1 MVDLKKLEDSIVLI
15 KSAKENRKNVIGTG
29 FIFYKKQNYTYL
41 LTCAHVVE
49 DVGGEENIRVNNIPA
64 EVIKIGDVQGFDL
77 AILKVNKNFS
87 LPSLNLMIL
96 YGEEEKKLEVKIPGF
111 YLWSQNNALRRQ
123 TIKGEMIVEV
133 DGERAFQLIEDMP
146 EDVAVEKLEI
156 KKGRLRSGYSGSPVI
171 DINTGLVVGIVTHK
185 VDVDGEGRF
194 GRAISIEAL
203 EKIWSEIPN
212 EVSKQIEREAKTIEV
227 LTNINFEEKFQN
239 EVKSSQES
247 EKGELFNFEVIRVD
261 DSGNI
266 VDRFQKSIRQKI
278 EDLGN
283 GIKLQMVY
291 IPGGTFTMG
300 SPESEEGRDD
310 DEGPQHDVT
319 VPPFFMGKYPVTQ
332 GQWKEIASRTD
343 LKVKLDLK
351 LEPSYFKEPYQD
363 IDRWHR
369 PVERVSWYEAV
380 EFCERLSKLTQR
392 NYRLPSEAEWEYA
405 CRAGTTT
412 PFYFG
417 NTITPELV
425 NYDGQYVYGNAQ
437 KGEYREETTPV
448 GQFYPNA
455 FGLYDMHGN
464 VYEWCQDTW
473 HNNYN
478 EAPTDGSAWETGG
491 NSSTRVVRGGSW
503 YILPRWCRSAFRSFY
518 NSVESDYNDIGF
530 RLVSFPPRT
539 LE

>member
-227 LTNINFEEKFQN
+227 LTNINVEEKFQN
-239 EVKSSQES
+239 QVKSSQES

-300 SPESEEGRDD
+300 SPESEEGRYD

-332 GQWKEIASRTD
+332 GQWKELASRTD

-464 VYEWCQDTW
+464 VSEWCLDTW
-473 HNNYN
+473 HNSYDG
-478 EAPTDGSAWETGG
+478 APTDGSAWETGG
-491 NSSTRVVRGGSW
+491 HSTRRVRRGGSW
-503 YILPRWCRSAFRSFY
+503 YFIPRWCRSANRN
-518 NSVESDYNDIGF
+518 NSYSVVTDNINIGF

-539 LE
+539 FQ

>member
-1 MVDLKKLEDSIVLI
+1 MVDLKKLEYSIVLI

-227 LTNINFEEKFQN
+227 LTNINVEEKFQN
-239 EVKSSQES
+239 QVKSSQES

-283 GIKLQMVY
+283 GIKFQMVY

-425 NYDGQYVYGNAQ
+425 NYNGRYVYGNAQ
-437 KGEYREETTPV
+437 KGEYRGETTPV

-464 VYEWCQDTW
+464 VSEWCLDTW
-473 HNNYN
+473 HNSYDG
-478 EAPTDGSAWETGG
+478 APTDGSVWETGG
-491 NSSTRVVRGGSW
+491 HSTRRVRRGGSW
-503 YILPRWCRSAFRSFY
+503 YHFPRRCRSAYRY
-518 NSVESDYNDIGF
+518 YYLSVETDINYIGF

-539 LE
+539 FQ

>member
-133 DGERAFQLIEDMP
+133 DGERAFQLIENMP

-156 KKGRLRSGYSGSPVI
+156 KKGRLRLGYSGSPVI

-239 EVKSSQES
+239 EVTLSQES

-266 VDRFQKSIRQKI
+266 VDSSQKSIRQKI

-300 SPESEEGRDD
+300 SPESEEGRYD

-332 GQWKEIASRTD
+332 GQWKELASRTD

-417 NTITPELV
+417 KTITPELV
-425 NYDGQYVYGNAQ
+425 NYNGRYVEGNAQ
-437 KGEYREETTPV
+437 EGEYRGETTPV

-464 VYEWCQDTW
+464 VSEWCLDTW
-473 HNNYN
+473 HNSYDG
-478 EAPTDGSAWETGG
+478 APTDGSAWETGG
-491 NSSTRVVRGGSW
+491 HSTSRVRRGGSW
-503 YILPRWCRSAFRSFY
+503 YFNPRWCRSAYRNNY
-518 NSVESDYNDIGF
+518 YSDETVNFNIGF

-539 LE
+539 FQ

>member
-239 EVKSSQES
+239 EVTLSQES

-283 GIKLQMVY
+283 GIKFQMVY

-464 VYEWCQDTW
+464 VSEWCLDTW
-473 HNNYN
+473 HNSYDG
-478 EAPTDGSAWETGG
+478 APTDGSAWETGG
-491 NSSTRVVRGGSW
+491 NSSRRVSRGGSW
-503 YILPRWCRSAFRSFY
+503 YFNPRWCRSANRIYFYSFEAGI
-518 NSVESDYNDIGF
+518 NSIGF

>member
-171 DINTGLVVGIVTHK
+171 DINTGLVLGIVTHK

-239 EVKSSQES
+239 EVTLSQES

-266 VDRFQKSIRQKI
+266 VDSSQKSIRQKI

-300 SPESEEGRDD
+300 SPESEEGRYDY
-310 DEGPQHDVT
+310 EGPQHDVT

-332 GQWKEIASRTD
+332 GQWKELASRTD

-417 NTITPELV
+417 KTITPELV

-437 KGEYREETTPV
+437 KGEYRGETTPV

-464 VYEWCQDTW
+464 VSEWCLDTW
-473 HNNYN
+473 HNSYDG
-478 EAPTDGSAWETGG
+478 APTDGSAWETGG
-491 NSSTRVVRGGSW
+491 HSTSRVRRGGSW
-503 YILPRWCRSAFRSFY
+503 YFYPGWCRSAYRIYFV
-518 NSVESDYNDIGF
+518 SVETVDFYIGF

-539 LE
+539 FQ

>member
-15 KSAKENRKNVIGTG
+15 RSAKRANVIGTG
-29 FIFYKKQNYTYL
+29 FIFYKQQNYTYL

-171 DINTGLVVGIVTHK
+171 DINTGLVLGIVTHK

-239 EVKSSQES
+239 QVKSSQES

-300 SPESEEGRDD
+300 SPESEEGRYDY
-310 DEGPQHDVT
+310 EGPQHDVT

-417 NTITPELV
+417 KTITPELV

-437 KGEYREETTPV
+437 KGEYRGETTPV

-464 VYEWCQDTW
+464 VSEWCLDTW
-473 HNNYN
+473 HNSYDG
-478 EAPTDGSAWETGG
+478 APTDGSAWETGG
-491 NSSTRVVRGGSW
+491 HSTRGVSRGGSW
-503 YILPRWCRSAFRSFY
+503 SDYPRWCRSADRINWY
-518 NSVESDYNDIGF
+518 SDEADDHLIGF

>member
-171 DINTGLVVGIVTHK
+171 DINTGLVLGLVTHK

-266 VDRFQKSIRQKI
+266 VDSSQKSIRQKI

-300 SPESEEGRDD
+300 SPDSEQGRYD

-332 GQWKEIASRTD
+332 GQWKELASRTD

-425 NYDGQYVYGNAQ
+425 NYNGRYVYGNAQ

-464 VYEWCQDTW
+464 VWEWCLDTW
-473 HNNYN
+473 HNSYDG
-478 EAPTDGSAWETGG
+478 APTDGSAWETGG
-491 NSSTRVVRGGSW
+491 HSTRRVSRGGSW
-503 YILPRWCRSAFRSFY
+503 SDYPRWCRSADRNY
-518 NSVESDYNDIGF
+518 YVSVETVDDIIGF

-539 LE
+539 FQ

>member
-133 DGERAFQLIEDMP
+133 DGERAFQLIENMP

-171 DINTGLVVGIVTHK
+171 DINTGLVVGLVTHK

-227 LTNINFEEKFQN
+227 LTNINVEEKFQN
-239 EVKSSQES
+239 QVKSSQES

-300 SPESEEGRDD
+300 SPESEEGRYD

-464 VYEWCQDTW
+464 VSEWCLDTW
-473 HNNYN
+473 HNSYDG
-478 EAPTDGSAWETGG
+478 APTDGSAWETGG
-491 NSSTRVVRGGSW
+491 HSTRRVRRGGSW
-503 YILPRWCRSAFRSFY
+503 FFDPRWCRSAPRNYF
-518 NSVESDYNDIGF
+518 VSDETGNDLIGF

-539 LE
+539 FQ

>member
-227 LTNINFEEKFQN
+227 LTNINVEEKFQN
-239 EVKSSQES
+239 QVKSSQES

-283 GIKLQMVY
+283 GIKFQMVY

-300 SPESEEGRDD
+300 SPESEEGRYD

-425 NYDGQYVYGNAQ
+425 NYNGRYVYGNAQ

-455 FGLYDMHGN
+455 FGLYYMHGN

-491 NSSTRVVRGGSW
+491 NSSSRVLRGGSW
-503 YILPRWCRSAFRSFY
+503 YSYPRWCRSADRSSY
-518 NSVESDYNDIGF
+518 VSVEVVYNYIGF

-539 LE
+539 PE

>member
-185 VDVDGEGRF
+185 VDVDGEERF

-227 LTNINFEEKFQN
+227 LTNINVEEKFQN
-239 EVKSSQES
+239 QVKSSQES

-283 GIKLQMVY
+283 GIKFQMVY

-332 GQWKEIASRTD
+332 GQWKELASRTD

-437 KGEYREETTPV
+437 KGEYRGETTPV

-464 VYEWCQDTW
+464 VSEWCLDTW
-473 HNNYN
+473 HNSYDG
-478 EAPTDGSAWETGG
+478 APTDGSAWETGG
-491 NSSTRVVRGGSW
+491 HSTRRVRRGGSW
-503 YILPRWCRSAFRSFY
+503 YSGPRWCRSALRNYY
-518 NSVESDYNDIGF
+518 NSDEADYNDIGF

-539 LE
+539 FQ

>member
-239 EVKSSQES
+239 EVTLSQES

-266 VDRFQKSIRQKI
+266 VDSSQKSIRQKI

-283 GIKLQMVY
+283 GIKFQMVY

-300 SPESEEGRDD
+300 SPESEEGRYDY
-310 DEGPQHDVT
+310 EGPQHDVT

-332 GQWKEIASRTD
+332 GQWKELASRTD

-464 VYEWCQDTW
+464 VWEWCLDTW
-473 HNNYN
+473 HNSYDG
-478 EAPTDGSAWETGG
+478 APTDGSAWETGG
-491 NSSTRVVRGGSW
+491 HSTRRVRRGGSW
-503 YILPRWCRSAFRSFY
+503 YFLPWRCRSAVRY
-518 NSVESDYNDIGF
+518 NYLSVEAVNHNFGF

-539 LE
+539 FQ

>member
-239 EVKSSQES
+239 EVTLSQES

-300 SPESEEGRDD
+300 SPESEEGRYDY
-310 DEGPQHDVT
+310 EGPQHDVT

-425 NYDGQYVYGNAQ
+425 NYNGRYVYGNAQ

-464 VYEWCQDTW
+464 VSEWCLDTW
-473 HNNYN
+473 HNSYDG
-478 EAPTDGSAWETGG
+478 APTDGSAWETGG
-491 NSSTRVVRGGSW
+491 HSTTRVRRGGSW
-503 YILPRWCRSAFRSFY
+503 YINPWRCRSALRNYF
-518 NSVESDYNDIGF
+518 NSDETDFDLIGF

-539 LE
+539 FQ

>member
-133 DGERAFQLIEDMP
+133 DGERAFQLIENMP

-266 VDRFQKSIRQKI
+266 VDSSQKSIRQKI

-300 SPESEEGRDD
+300 SPESEESRDD

-455 FGLYDMHGN
+455 FGLYDMNGN
-464 VYEWCQDTW
+464 VSEWCLDTW
-473 HNNYN
+473 HNSYDG
-478 EAPTDGSAWETGG
+478 APTDGSAWETGG
-491 NSSTRVVRGGSW
+491 NSSRRVCRGGSW
-503 YILPRWCRSAFRSFY
+503 YFNPRRCRSALRNYF
-518 NSVESDYNDIGF
+518 NSDETDFDLIGF

-539 LE
+539 PE

>member
-266 VDRFQKSIRQKI
+266 VDSSQKSIRQKI

-300 SPESEEGRDD
+300 SPESEEGRYDY
-310 DEGPQHDVT
+310 EGPQHDVT

-332 GQWKEIASRTD
+332 GQWKELASRTD

-417 NTITPELV
+417 KTITPELV

-437 KGEYREETTPV
+437 KGEYRGETTPV

-464 VYEWCQDTW
+464 VSEWCLDTW
-473 HNNYN
+473 HNSYDG
-478 EAPTDGSAWETGG
+478 APTDGSAWETGG
-491 NSSTRVVRGGSW
+491 HSTRRVRRGGSW
-503 YILPRWCRSAFRSFY
+503 YFNPRWCRSADRNRSY
-518 NSVESDYNDIGF
+518 SDETDDYLIGF

-539 LE
+539 FQ

>member
-266 VDRFQKSIRQKI
+266 VDSSQKSIRQKI

-300 SPESEEGRDD
+300 SPESEEGRYDY
-310 DEGPQHDVT
+310 EGPQHDVT

-332 GQWKEIASRTD
+332 GQWKELASRTD

-417 NTITPELV
+417 KTITPELV

-437 KGEYREETTPV
+437 KGEYRGETTPV

-464 VYEWCQDTW
+464 VSEWCLDTW
-473 HNNYN
+473 HNSYDG
-478 EAPTDGSAWETGG
+478 APTDGSAWETGG
-491 NSSTRVVRGGSW
+491 HSTRRVSRGGSW
-503 YILPRWCRSAFRSFY
+503 SDNPRWCRSADRNY
-518 NSVESDYNDIGF
+518 YVSVETVNDIIGF

-539 LE
+539 FQ

>member
-133 DGERAFQLIEDMP
+133 DGERAFQLIENMP

-171 DINTGLVVGIVTHK
+171 DINTGLVLGIVTHK

-239 EVKSSQES
+239 EVTLSQES

-266 VDRFQKSIRQKI
+266 VDSSQKSIRQKI

-283 GIKLQMVY
+283 GIKFQMVY

-332 GQWKEIASRTD
+332 GQWKKLASRTD

-464 VYEWCQDTW
+464 VWEWCLDTW
-473 HNNYN
+473 HNSYDG
-478 EAPTDGSAWETGG
+478 APTDGSAWETGG
-491 NSSTRVVRGGSW
+491 HSTTRVRRGGSW
-503 YILPRWCRSAFRSFY
+503 YINPWRCRSALRNYF
-518 NSVESDYNDIGF
+518 NSDETDFDLIGF

-539 LE
+539 FQ

>member
-133 DGERAFQLIEDMP
+133 DGERAFQLIENMP

-261 DSGNI
+261 DFGNI
-266 VDRFQKSIRQKI
+266 VDSSQKSIRQKI

-283 GIKLQMVY
+283 GIKFQMVY

-300 SPESEEGRDD
+300 SPESEEGRYD

-319 VPPFFMGKYPVTQ
+319 VPPFFMGKYPVTR
-332 GQWKEIASRTD
+332 GQWKKLASRTD

-425 NYDGQYVYGNAQ
+425 NYNGLYVYGIAHD
-437 KGEYREETTPV
+437 GEYREETTPV

-464 VYEWCQDTW
+464 VSEWCLDTW
-473 HNNYN
+473 HNSYDG
-478 EAPTDGSAWETGG
+478 APTDGSVWETGG
-491 NSSTRVVRGGSW
+491 HSTRRVRRGGSW
-503 YILPRWCRSAFRSFY
+503 YFNPGRCRSASRSSSF
-518 NSVESDYNDIGF
+518 SDETDFNYIGF

-539 LE
+539 FQ

>member
-29 FIFYKKQNYTYL
+29 FIFYKQQNYTYL

-171 DINTGLVVGIVTHK
+171 DINTGLVLGIVTHK

-300 SPESEEGRDD
+300 SPESEEGRYNY
-310 DEGPQHDVT
+310 EGPQHDVT

-332 GQWKEIASRTD
+332 GQWKELASRTD

-437 KGEYREETTPV
+437 KGEYRGETTPV

-464 VYEWCQDTW
+464 VSEWCLDTW
-473 HNNYN
+473 HNSYDG
-478 EAPTDGSAWETGG
+478 APTDGSAWETGG
-491 NSSTRVVRGGSW
+491 HSTRRVSRGGSW
-503 YILPRWCRSAFRSFY
+503 SDYPRWCRSADRFNY
-518 NSVESDYNDIGF
+518 YSVETDDIDFGF

-539 LE
+539 FQ

>member
-1 MVDLKKLEDSIVLI
+1 M
-15 KSAKENRKNVIGTG
+15 
-29 FIFYKKQNYTYL
+29 
-41 LTCAHVVE
+41 
-49 DVGGEENIRVNNIPA
+49 GGEENIRVNNIPA

-133 DGERAFQLIEDMP
+133 DGERAFQLIENMP

-171 DINTGLVVGIVTHK
+171 DINTGLVVGLVTHK

-239 EVKSSQES
+239 EVTLSQES

-266 VDRFQKSIRQKI
+266 VDSSQKSIRQKI

-283 GIKLQMVY
+283 GIKFQMVY

-300 SPESEEGRDD
+300 SPESEEGRYD

-332 GQWKEIASRTD
+332 GQWKELASRTD

-464 VYEWCQDTW
+464 VWEWCLDTW
-473 HNNYN
+473 HNSYDG
-478 EAPTDGSAWETGG
+478 APTDGSAWETGG
-491 NSSTRVVRGGSW
+491 HSTTRVRRGGSW
-503 YILPRWCRSAFRSFY
+503 YINPWRCRSALRNYF
-518 NSVESDYNDIGF
+518 NSDETDFDLIGF

-539 LE
+539 FQ

>member
-171 DINTGLVVGIVTHK
+171 DINTGLVLGIVTHK

-239 EVKSSQES
+239 EVTLSQES

-266 VDRFQKSIRQKI
+266 VDSSQKSIRQKI

-283 GIKLQMVY
+283 GIKFQMVY

-300 SPESEEGRDD
+300 SPESEEGRYD

-464 VYEWCQDTW
+464 VWEWCLDTW
-473 HNNYN
+473 HNSYDG
-478 EAPTDGSAWETGG
+478 APTDGSAWETGG
-491 NSSTRVVRGGSW
+491 HSTRRVRRGGSW
-503 YILPRWCRSAFRSFY
+503 FINPWRCRSALRYYY
-518 NSVESDYNDIGF
+518 NSDEADDFNIGF

-539 LE
+539 FQ

>member
-171 DINTGLVVGIVTHK
+171 DINTGLVVGLVTHK

-239 EVKSSQES
+239 QVKSSQES

-300 SPESEEGRDD
+300 SPESEQGRYD

-332 GQWKEIASRTD
+332 GQWKELASRTD

-417 NTITPELV
+417 KTITPELV

-437 KGEYREETTPV
+437 KGEYRGETTPV

-464 VYEWCQDTW
+464 VSEWCLDTW
-473 HNNYN
+473 HNSYDG
-478 EAPTDGSAWETGG
+478 APTDGSAWETGG
-491 NSSTRVVRGGSW
+491 HSTRRVCRGGSW
-503 YILPRWCRSAFRSFY
+503 YFDPWRCRSANRNYFY
-518 NSVESDYNDIGF
+518 SVEADFFNIGF
-530 RLVSFPPRT
+530 RLVSVPPRT
-539 LE
+539 FQ

>member
-239 EVKSSQES
+239 EVTLSQES

-266 VDRFQKSIRQKI
+266 VDSSQKSIRQKI

-300 SPESEEGRDD
+300 SPESEEGRYD

-332 GQWKEIASRTD
+332 GQWKELASRTD

-464 VYEWCQDTW
+464 VSEWCLDTW
-473 HNNYN
+473 HNSYDG
-478 EAPTDGSAWETGG
+478 APTDGSAWETGG
-491 NSSTRVVRGGSW
+491 DSTRRVRRGGSW
-503 YILPRWCRSAFRSFY
+503 CIYPGWCRSAFRL
-518 NSVESDYNDIGF
+518 NCLSVETVNDVIGF

-539 LE
+539 FQ

>member
-239 EVKSSQES
+239 QVKSSQES

-300 SPESEEGRDD
+300 SPESEEGRYNY
-310 DEGPQHDVT
+310 EGPQHDVT

-417 NTITPELV
+417 KTITPELV

-437 KGEYREETTPV
+437 KGEYRGETTPV

-464 VYEWCQDTW
+464 VSEWCLDTW
-473 HNNYN
+473 HNSYDG
-478 EAPTDGSAWETGG
+478 APTDGSAWETGG
-491 NSSTRVVRGGSW
+491 HSTRRVCRGGSW
-503 YILPRWCRSAFRSFY
+503 YFDPWRCRSANRNYFY
-518 NSVESDYNDIGF
+518 SVEADFFNIGF

-539 LE
+539 FQ

>member
-1 MVDLKKLEDSIVLI
+1 
-15 KSAKENRKNVIGTG
+15 
-29 FIFYKKQNYTYL
+29 
-41 LTCAHVVE
+41 
-49 DVGGEENIRVNNIPA
+49 
-64 EVIKIGDVQGFDL
+64 
-77 AILKVNKNFS
+77 
-87 LPSLNLMIL
+87 
-96 YGEEEKKLEVKIPGF
+96 
-111 YLWSQNNALRRQ
+111 
-123 TIKGEMIVEV
+123 MIVEV

-239 EVKSSQES
+239 EVTSSQES

-266 VDRFQKSIRQKI
+266 VDSSQKSIRQKI

-300 SPESEEGRDD
+300 SPESEEGRYDY
-310 DEGPQHDVT
+310 EGPQHDVT

-332 GQWKEIASRTD
+332 GQWKELASRTD

-417 NTITPELV
+417 KTITPELV

-437 KGEYREETTPV
+437 RENIEEK
-448 GQFYPNA
+448 Q
-455 FGLYDMHGN
+455 L
-464 VYEWCQDTW
+464 
-473 HNNYN
+473 
-478 EAPTDGSAWETGG
+478 
-491 NSSTRVVRGGSW
+491 
-503 YILPRWCRSAFRSFY
+503 L
-518 NSVESDYNDIGF
+518 
-530 RLVSFPPRT
+530 
-539 LE
+539 

>member
-49 DVGGEENIRVNNIPA
+49 DVGGQENIRVNNIPA

-171 DINTGLVVGIVTHK
+171 DINTGLVVGLVTHK

-239 EVKSSQES
+239 QVKSSQES

-266 VDRFQKSIRQKI
+266 VDSSQKSIRQKI

-300 SPESEEGRDD
+300 SPESEEGRYDY
-310 DEGPQHDVT
+310 EGPQHDVT

-332 GQWKEIASRTD
+332 GQWKELASRTD

-417 NTITPELV
+417 KTITPELV
-425 NYDGQYVYGNAQ
+425 NYDGKYVYGNAQ
-437 KGEYREETTPV
+437 KGEYRGETTPV

-464 VYEWCQDTW
+464 VSEWCLDTW
-473 HNNYN
+473 HNSYDG
-478 EAPTDGSAWETGG
+478 APTDGSAWETGG
-491 NSSTRVVRGGSW
+491 HSTSRVRRGGSW
-503 YILPRWCRSAFRSFY
+503 FIYPWGCRSAFRDDY
-518 NSVESDYNDIGF
+518 YSVETVNDSFGF

-539 LE
+539 FQ

>member
-133 DGERAFQLIEDMP
+133 DGERAFQLIENMP

-171 DINTGLVVGIVTHK
+171 DINTGLVLGIVTHK

-227 LTNINFEEKFQN
+227 LTDINFEEKFQN
-239 EVKSSQES
+239 EVTSSQES

-266 VDRFQKSIRQKI
+266 VDSSQKSIRQKI

-283 GIKLQMVY
+283 GIKFQMVY

-300 SPESEEGRDD
+300 SPESEEGRYDY
-310 DEGPQHDVT
+310 EGPQHDVT

-425 NYDGQYVYGNAQ
+425 NYNGRYVYGNAQ

-464 VYEWCQDTW
+464 VSEWCLDTW
-473 HNNYN
+473 HNSYDG
-478 EAPTDGSAWETGG
+478 APTDGSAWETGG
-491 NSSTRVVRGGSW
+491 HSTRRVRRGGSW
-503 YILPRWCRSAFRSFY
+503 YHFPRRCRSAYRY
-518 NSVESDYNDIGF
+518 YYLSVETDINYIGF

-539 LE
+539 FQ

>member
-171 DINTGLVVGIVTHK
+171 DTNTGLVVGIVTHK
-185 VDVDGEGRF
+185 VDVDGEERF

-227 LTNINFEEKFQN
+227 LTNINVEEKFQN
-239 EVKSSQES
+239 QVKSSQES

-283 GIKLQMVY
+283 GIKFQMVY

-417 NTITPELV
+417 KTITPELV
-425 NYDGQYVYGNAQ
+425 NYNGRYVDGNAQ
-437 KGEYREETTPV
+437 EGEYRGETTPV

-464 VYEWCQDTW
+464 VSEWCLDTW
-473 HNNYN
+473 HNSYDG
-478 EAPTDGSAWETGG
+478 APTDGSVWETGG
-491 NSSTRVVRGGSW
+491 HSTRRVRRGGSW
-503 YILPRWCRSAFRSFY
+503 YSYPWWCRSANRINYVSVEADFY
-518 NSVESDYNDIGF
+518 NFGF

-539 LE
+539 FQ

>member
-239 EVKSSQES
+239 QVKSSQES

-300 SPESEEGRDD
+300 SPESEEGRYDY
-310 DEGPQHDVT
+310 EGPQHDVT

-332 GQWKEIASRTD
+332 GQWKELASRTD

-425 NYDGQYVYGNAQ
+425 NYNGRYVYGNAQ

-464 VYEWCQDTW
+464 VSEWCLDTW
-473 HNNYN
+473 HNSYDG
-478 EAPTDGSAWETGG
+478 APTDGSAWETGG
-491 NSSTRVVRGGSW
+491 HSTRRVCRGGSW
-503 YILPRWCRSAFRSFY
+503 YFDPWRCRSANRNYFY
-518 NSVESDYNDIGF
+518 SVEADFFNIGF

-539 LE
+539 FQ

>member
-171 DINTGLVVGIVTHK
+171 DINTGLVVGLVTHK

-227 LTNINFEEKFQN
+227 LTNINVEEKFQN
-239 EVKSSQES
+239 QVKSSQES

-283 GIKLQMVY
+283 GIKFQMVY

-332 GQWKEIASRTD
+332 GQWKELASRTD

-464 VYEWCQDTW
+464 VSEWCLDTW
-473 HNNYN
+473 HNSYDG
-478 EAPTDGSAWETGG
+478 APTDGSVWETGG
-491 NSSTRVVRGGSW
+491 HSTRRVRRGGSW
-503 YILPRWCRSAFRSFY
+503 CFSPRRCRSAYRY
-518 NSVESDYNDIGF
+518 NYYSVETVNYLIGF

-539 LE
+539 FQ

>member
-156 KKGRLRSGYSGSPVI
+156 KKGRLRSGYSGSPVM
-171 DINTGLVVGIVTHK
+171 DINTGLVLGIVTHK

-239 EVKSSQES
+239 EVTLSQES

-266 VDRFQKSIRQKI
+266 VDSSQKSIRQKI

-283 GIKLQMVY
+283 GIKFQMVY

-332 GQWKEIASRTD
+332 GQWKELASRTD

-464 VYEWCQDTW
+464 VWEWCLDTW
-473 HNNYN
+473 HNSYDG
-478 EAPTDGSAWETGG
+478 APTDGSAWETGG
-491 NSSTRVVRGGSW
+491 HSTTRVRRGGSW
-503 YILPRWCRSAFRSFY
+503 FINPRRCRSAVRNFY
-518 NSVESDYNDIGF
+518 ISAETVIYVIGF

-539 LE
+539 FQ

>member
-266 VDRFQKSIRQKI
+266 VDSSQKSIRQKI

-300 SPESEEGRDD
+300 SPESEEGRYDY
-310 DEGPQHDVT
+310 EGPQHDVT

-332 GQWKEIASRTD
+332 GQWKELASRTD

-425 NYDGQYVYGNAQ
+425 NYDGRYVYGNAQ

-464 VYEWCQDTW
+464 VWEWCLDTW
-473 HNNYN
+473 HNSYDG
-478 EAPTDGSAWETGG
+478 APTDGSAWETGG
-491 NSSTRVVRGGSW
+491 HSTRRVSRGGSW
-503 YILPRWCRSAFRSFY
+503 SDYPRWCRSADRNY
-518 NSVESDYNDIGF
+518 YVSVETVDDNIGF

-539 LE
+539 FQ

>member
-171 DINTGLVVGIVTHK
+171 DINTGLVVGLVTHK

-266 VDRFQKSIRQKI
+266 VDSSQKSIRQKI

-417 NTITPELV
+417 KTITPELV

-437 KGEYREETTPV
+437 KGEYRGETTPV

-464 VYEWCQDTW
+464 VWEWCLDTW
-473 HNNYN
+473 HNSYDG
-478 EAPTDGSAWETGG
+478 APTDGSAWETGG
-491 NSSTRVVRGGSW
+491 HSTRRVSRGGSW
-503 YILPRWCRSAFRSFY
+503 SDYPRWCRSADRNY
-518 NSVESDYNDIGF
+518 YVSVETVDDIIGF

-539 LE
+539 FQ

>member
-171 DINTGLVVGIVTHK
+171 DINTGLVLGIVTHK

-227 LTNINFEEKFQN
+227 LTNINVEEKFQN
-239 EVKSSQES
+239 QVKSSQES

-300 SPESEEGRDD
+300 SPESEKGRYYQ
-310 DEGPQHDVT
+310 EGPQHDVT
-319 VPPFFMGKYPVTQ
+319 VPPFFMGKYPVTR
-332 GQWKEIASRTD
+332 GQWKKLASRTD

-425 NYDGQYVYGNAQ
+425 NYNGRYVFGNVQ

-464 VYEWCQDTW
+464 VWEWCLDTW
-473 HNNYN
+473 HNSYDG
-478 EAPTDGSAWETGG
+478 APTDGSAWETGG
-491 NSSTRVVRGGSW
+491 HSTRRVCRGGSW
-503 YILPRWCRSAFRSFY
+503 VFYPRWCRSALRNFY
-518 NSVESDYNDIGF
+518 YSDDSGLLNIGF

-539 LE
+539 FQ

>member
-133 DGERAFQLIEDMP
+133 DGERAFQLIENMP

-171 DINTGLVVGIVTHK
+171 DINTGLVVGLVTHK
-185 VDVDGEGRF
+185 VDVDGEERF

-239 EVKSSQES
+239 EVTLSQES

-261 DSGNI
+261 DFGNI
-266 VDRFQKSIRQKI
+266 VDSSQKSIRQKI

-283 GIKLQMVY
+283 GIKFQMVY

-300 SPESEEGRDD
+300 SPESEKGRDD

-425 NYDGQYVYGNAQ
+425 NYNGRYVYGNAQ

-464 VYEWCQDTW
+464 VWEWCLDTW
-473 HNNYN
+473 HNSYDG
-478 EAPTDGSAWETGG
+478 APTDGSAWETGG
-491 NSSTRVVRGGSW
+491 HSTRRVCRGGSW
-503 YILPRWCRSAFRSFY
+503 FSDPGMCRSAFRDNY
-518 NSVESDYNDIGF
+518 YSVETDIDIIGF

-539 LE
+539 FQ

>member
-156 KKGRLRSGYSGSPVI
+156 KKGRLRSGYSGSPVM

-266 VDRFQKSIRQKI
+266 VDSSQKSIRQKI

-300 SPESEEGRDD
+300 SPESEEGRYDY
-310 DEGPQHDVT
+310 EGPQHDVT

-332 GQWKEIASRTD
+332 GQWKELASRTD

-425 NYDGQYVYGNAQ
+425 NYNGRYVYGNAQ

-464 VYEWCQDTW
+464 VWEWCLDTW
-473 HNNYN
+473 HNSYDG
-478 EAPTDGSAWETGG
+478 APTDGSAWETGG
-491 NSSTRVVRGGSW
+491 HSTRRVCRGGSW
-503 YILPRWCRSAFRSFY
+503 YFDPWRCRSANRNYFY
-518 NSVESDYNDIGF
+518 SVEADFFNIGF

-539 LE
+539 FQ